1 MASKLQELEK
11 LDPKKKAG
19 VLGGSVLVIYILFSF
34 GVVGDLEEQA
44 NAKVAEAAKVQK
56 EVDELKKSM
65 TKKEVKIDPE
75 NDPKILKP
83 RLEAYKNDL
92 PTSENWP
99 EFVKD
104 FNKLAKKKGIDIRS
118 FDPQAPEN
126 DDYVMFTPVKVTAE
140 ANFQVLVKFLSEL
153 AKPGTKDNPNR
164 IVTITSITLK
174 SEGVKD
180 YLPKG
185 IFNQAGAKGNAGLT
199 EDEIKQGIIRQLDAY
214 EFAARKTKLEIK
226 LILRVYTYTGK
237 MLTEEEIKAR
247 EKKNRRSKKKSH

>member
-19 VLGGSVLVIYILFSF
+19 VLGGSVVVIYVLFSF
-34 GVVGDLEEQA
+34 GVIGDLEEQA
-44 NAKVAEAAKVQK
+44 TAKAAQANKIQK
-56 EVDELKKSM
+56 EVAELKKTM
-65 TKKEVKIDPE
+65 TKKEVKVDPE
-75 NDPKILKP
+75 SDPKILKP

-118 FDPQAPEN
+118 FDPQELQA
-126 DDYVMFTPVKVTAE
+126 DDYVTFTPVKVAAV
-140 ANFQVLVKFLSEL
+140 ANFQVLVKFLAEL
-153 AKPGTKDNPNR
+153 ARPGTSEEPNR
-164 IVTITSITLK
+164 IVTIDSIDIK

-185 IFNQAGAKGNAGLT
+185 IFTQGAGAKANAGLT
-199 EDEIKQGIIRQLDAY
+199 EDEIKQATIRRLDAY

-226 LILRVYTYTGK
+226 LTLRVYTYTGNP
-237 MLTEEEIKAR
+237 LTEAQIQAR
-247 EKKNRRSKKKSH
+247 NKKKRKKGH